1 MLEFHTPTLRP
12 VVSTISDMRNGL
24 RLTKFAAVFV
34 AVMSASIS
42 RSRIYP
48 RRLSAAMRLRL
59 EIIETLSLTADGESP
74 SLAKG
79 PPKASDSVL
88 PRKVVVSIGTVTHF
102 FPEITREASTG
113 QNMTAVAN
121 AKATRSVIYANSD
134 SSKKITITVDQYST
148 ANDAA
153 SAYQEAVAKSK
164 TVRGF
169 KSVPAENLGQNTFVG
184 TVTQGGETHIG
195 LGARHGMLIVGATL
209 AGYDPTPENTAKLIS
224 LTRAQERAA
233 KAAMDPNRQK

>member
-1 MLEFHTPTLRP
+1 MQR
-12 VVSTISDMRNGL
+12 ISDARNGL

-34 AVMSASIS
+34 AV
-42 RSRIYP
+42 
-48 RRLSAAMRLRL
+48 
-59 EIIETLSLTADGESP
+59 IEALSLTADGESP
-74 SLAKG
+74 SPANGSAK
-79 PPKASDSVL
+79 ALDSML
-88 PRKVVVSIGTVTHF
+88 PRKVVVSISTVNHF
-102 FPEITREASTG
+102 FPEVTREASTG

-134 SSKKITITVDQYST
+134 SSKKITITVDQYPT

-164 TVRGF
+164 TVPGF
-169 KSVPAENLGQNTFVG
+169 KPVPVENLGQNTFVG

-195 LGARHGMLIVGATL
+195 LGALHGTLIVGATL

-224 LTRAQERAA
+224 LTREEERAA
-233 KAAMDPNRQK
+233 IAALERNLQK